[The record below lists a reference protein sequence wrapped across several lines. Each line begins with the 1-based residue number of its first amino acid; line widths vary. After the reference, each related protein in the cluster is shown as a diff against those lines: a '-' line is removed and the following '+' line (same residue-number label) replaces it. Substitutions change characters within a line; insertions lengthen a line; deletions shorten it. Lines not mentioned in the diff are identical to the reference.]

1 MSKKNLIAGQSG
13 GPTAAINS
21 SLYGVVSEALK
32 HTEEIDHVYGMVN
45 GIEGFLNGTV
55 LDFQEALPGEQ
66 LLAYLDTRCLS
77 RLLPLQASGIPGGS
91 SLSEAFS
98 EIRGDEHRL
107 VLLYRRQRFH
117 GYRQQAFPLC

>member
-21 SLYGVVSEALK
+21 SLYGVIREGFNRS
-32 HTEEIDHVYGMVN
+32 EEIEHVYGMIN
-45 GIEGFLNGTV
+45 GIQGFLDGRFMDMKEGSTSGR
-55 LDFQEALPGEQ
+55 A
-66 LLAYLDTRCLS
+66 ASRSYLDPRRLS

-91 SLSEAFS
+91 GLSEAFS

-107 VLLYRRQRFH
+107 VLLYRRQ
-117 GYRQQAFPLC
+117 